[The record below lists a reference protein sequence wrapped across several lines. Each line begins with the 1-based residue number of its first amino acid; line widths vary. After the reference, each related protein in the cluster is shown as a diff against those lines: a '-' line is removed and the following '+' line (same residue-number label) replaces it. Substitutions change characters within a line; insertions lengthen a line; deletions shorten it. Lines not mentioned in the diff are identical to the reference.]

1 MRLRLGW
8 RRTGGALL
16 AVFATAAA
24 VAIPSSPAHASGFP
38 AAGGSGWSWSYRY
51 TSGTDLSVAGG
62 LPGVF
67 MRMSGTDVNGNRQ
80 LFPLVLDTARDG
92 FCAGL
97 AVYDSGG
104 NQVIAPLVTCDGQ
117 SFGTTRTFRGD
128 ATVLLFQA
136 NAQGTVSGGFYFETI
151 PGFDGD
157 PGMRTAGTGFHWNYT
172 DATNFAFD
180 MAIPGASVQGTG
192 FHETSRDARGAR
204 FTVAWTGGSSCV
216 QADIQGEGDPV
227 IPGGNTG
234 VACPFGSPGSGSL
247 RNMHN
252 GVVLRA
258 FAGSHALSGRIP
270 MPFTF
275 AS

>member
-24 VAIPSSPAHASGFP
+24 VAIPSGPAHASGFP
-38 AAGGSGWSWSYRY
+38 VAGGSGWSWSYQY
-51 TSGTDLSVAGG
+51 TSGTGLSVAGG

-67 MRMSGTDVNGNRQ
+67 MRMSGSDVNGDRQ
-80 LFPLVLDTARDG
+80 LFPVVLDTSRDG

-104 NQVIAPLVTCDGQ
+104 NPVFAPRITCDGQ
-117 SFGTTRTFRGD
+117 FNGATRTFRGD
-128 ATVLLFQA
+128 ATVLLYQA

-172 DATNFAFD
+172 DALNFAFD

-192 FHETSRDARGAR
+192 FHEASRDARGAR

-216 QADIQGEGDPV
+216 QADIQGEEPT
-227 IPGGNTG
+227 IPGGNVA
-234 VACPFGSPGSGSL
+234 VACPFGSPAAGSL

-258 FAGSHALSGRIP
+258 FAGPHALSGRIP